1 MNHRI
6 LGGCL
11 VVALAVATGSAQ
23 TKSTMS
29 GKCEKPK
36 VQQSISIPD
45 QQGHTLTLAQ
55 GSCTV
60 AGDMGGAAGKVGV
73 YSEHADV
80 KGNQLRNWGVY
91 VETLA
96 SGDKVFY
103 DYQSTGTL
111 KDGMLVSATNKYQ
124 ISGGTGKAKGIK
136 GSGTCKL
143 TGTADGGT
151 DYSCSGE
158 YTMAGG
164 SMAKSQ

>member
-1 MNHRI
+1 MNYRI
-6 LGGCL
+6 LCAYL
-11 VVALAVATGSAQ
+11 VVALAVAAGSAQ
-23 TKSTMS
+23 TKTTLS
-29 GKCEKPK
+29 GKCDKPK

-45 QQGHTLTLAQ
+45 QQGHMLTLAQ
-55 GSCTV
+55 GNCT
-60 AGDMGGAAGKVGV
+60 ATGDIGGAAGKDGV

-103 DYQSTGTL
+103 DYQSTGTM
-111 KDGMLVSATNKYQ
+111 KDGVFQSATNKYQ
-124 ISGGTGKAKGIK
+124 ISGGTGKVKGIK

-143 TGTADGGT
+143 TGAADGSS

-158 YTMAGG
+158 YTLAGG
-164 SMAKSQ
+164 SMSK